1 MYLDNSLVQE
11 SAVELI
17 RVVGL
22 VMSILMLSLSNFLRA
37 VWQADSINGRNSI
50 FKFKVITTF
59 LGDYSKSRRQRM
71 KQNKKQLPLD
81 QVTAKKLKRL
91 TWIYRHTEN
100 LQEKML
106 ILRLFEFYYQ
116 IESD

>member
-50 FKFKVITTF
+50 FKFNLITSYRD
-59 LGDYSKSRRQRM
+59 DYSKSRRQLM
-71 KQNKKQLPLD
+71 KQNHVDVAVTFYKENRRMTKVELEQLKKSNPSKAELD
-81 QVTAKKLKRL
+81 KIHVKLEQ
-91 TWIYRHTEN
+91 TN
-100 LQEKML
+100 
-106 ILRLFEFYYQ
+106 
-116 IESD
+116 

>member
-22 VMSILMLSLSNFLRA
+22 VMSILMLSLSNSLRA

-50 FKFKVITTF
+50 FKFNLITSYRD
-59 LGDYSKSRRQRM
+59 DYSKSRRQRM
-71 KQNKKQLPLD
+71 N
-81 QVTAKKLKRL
+81 TEIIELKRRMVL
-91 TWIYRHTEN
+91 ELLEEELKTKSLIKKAILIKLY
-100 LQEKML
+100 LML
-106 ILRLFEFYYQ
+106 SR
-116 IESD
+116 

>member
-22 VMSILMLSLSNFLRA
+22 VMSILMLSLSNSLRA

-50 FKFKVITTF
+50 FKFNLITSYRD
-59 LGDYSKSRRQRM
+59 DYSKR
-71 KQNKKQLPLD
+71 K
-81 QVTAKKLKRL
+81 
-91 TWIYRHTEN
+91 E
-100 LQEKML
+100 L
-106 ILRLFEFYYQ
+106 IRWH
-116 IESD
+116 S

>member
-50 FKFKVITTF
+50 FKFNLITSYRD
-59 LGDYSKSRRQRM
+59 DYSKARRQRM
-71 KQNKKQLPLD
+71 N
-81 QVTAKKLKRL
+81 
-91 TWIYRHTEN
+91 TE
-100 LQEKML
+100 
-106 ILRLFEFYYQ
+106 I
-116 IESD
+116 I